1 MLHDLNTSPNEI
13 CLNELVEVYDL
24 NILTN
29 RMTTMTKYSY
39 VIMFYLLNLVHNKYN
54 SIYMKVFDHVTQ
66 IIISN

>member
-1 MLHDLNTSPNEI
+1 
-13 CLNELVEVYDL
+13 
-24 NILTN
+24 
-29 RMTTMTKYSY
+29 MTKYSY